1 VKSRL
6 DRIFKLEENQ
16 TSVRTELLGGATTF
30 MTMSYIIFVQPA
42 ILAAVPDSI
51 KHAISVGI
59 GLLIALIGLEYGGIV
74 VDNPGTLVGLGDL
87 ASKPVLL
94 VLGGVALT
102 ALFKLDIPGALK
114 SGLFSVIF
122 VFFFLDLFDTMG
134 TLIGDI
140 DQAGFI
146 KNGRLPRSNR
156 AMLADALGTVG
167 GALLGTSTV
176 TSYVESTAGGGV
188 YRYFFGRAPVPYGP
202 L

>member
-87 ASKPVLL
+87 ASKSVLL

-156 AMLADALGTVG
+156 AMLAGALGTVG

-176 TSYVESTAGGGV
+176 TSYVESTAGGDV